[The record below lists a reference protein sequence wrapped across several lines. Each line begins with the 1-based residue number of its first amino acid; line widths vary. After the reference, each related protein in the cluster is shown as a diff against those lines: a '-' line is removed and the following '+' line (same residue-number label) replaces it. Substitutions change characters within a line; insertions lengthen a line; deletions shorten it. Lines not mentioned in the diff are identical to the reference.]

1 MDLIGRPWYFQSRRK
16 QNNIGEDDIN
26 FGPFMAILDLFEAA
40 GRARAP
46 QGLAT
51 EGGPG
56 VPPPE
61 NF

>member
-1 MDLIGRPWYFQSRRK
+1 MSEQSRRK
-16 QNNIGEDDIN
+16 QNDIGEDDIN
-26 FGPFMAILDLFEAA
+26 FGPCLAILDLFEAA

-56 VPPPE
+56 VPPPG